1 MSIAMCVR
9 KQAVCF
15 MEHRLICVLM
25 NGFIFNL
32 NINGEKM
39 QRNLPSNWLMQYGTK
54 VKRTSFC
61 CKDLNV
67 TLDFLFYVCFLLNNS
82 VCVVKAK
89 KSIWRT
95 PLRHITRDSD
105 LLLCVSL
112 ASASEW
118 RSAEHGIKQLTA
130 ETDAHSSE
138 GL

>member
-1 MSIAMCVR
+1 MCVR

-25 NGFIFNL
+25 NGLIFNL
-32 NINGEKM
+32 NINGTKM
-39 QRNLPSNWLMQYGTK
+39 QKPPSNWLMQYGTK
-54 VKRTSFC
+54 VKFTSFC

-67 TLDFLFYVCFLLNNS
+67 TLEFLFYVCFLLNNS
-82 VCVVKAK
+82 VCVVKAR

-95 PLRHITRDSD
+95 LLGHITRDSD

-118 RSAEHGIKQLTA
+118 RSTKHGIKQLTA
-130 ETDAHSSE
+130 DTDAHSSE